1 MMPTEPAKAGAV
13 GIFVSTAPPRSG
25 RSPASLASLYG
36 TGWLRHLEVQVG
48 TPMHEDAAWSS
59 SVTSLVSDDLDA
71 FLQALPAHHV
81 LLKITYPTA
90 AQIAREQQEHVAR
103 LLFTQGLKRSALLVE
118 SGALCLVFSE
128 PREAWDTYC
137 CLRFASL
144 ALEVRIY
151 RVGAYRE
158 ALAERHA
165 RGKASSYPALYQQTA
180 STVDGTK
187 SPT

>member
-1 MMPTEPAKAGAV
+1 M
-13 GIFVSTAPPRSG
+13 
-25 RSPASLASLYG
+25 
-36 TGWLRHLEVQVG
+36 G

-81 LLKITYPTA
+81 LLKITYPAA

-118 SGALCLVFSE
+118 SGAQCLVFSE

-151 RVGAYRE
+151 RVGFYRE
-158 ALAERHA
+158 ALAERRA
-165 RGKASSYPALYQQTA
+165 RDTALSSLAPYRLPASI
-180 STVDGTK
+180 VDGTG